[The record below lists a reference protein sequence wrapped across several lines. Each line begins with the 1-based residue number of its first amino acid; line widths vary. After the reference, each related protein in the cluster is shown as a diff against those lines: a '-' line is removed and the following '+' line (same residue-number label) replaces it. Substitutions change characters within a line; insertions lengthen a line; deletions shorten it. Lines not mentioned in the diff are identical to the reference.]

1 MIELKNVYKSYH
13 TGQPEEIKALENIS
27 LNIKE
32 GELVVIKGISGSGK
46 STLLALIAAMTKP
59 SSGDVVVAGRSIAKL
74 PDRFAADFRRNTIGM
89 IFQKFNLLG
98 DLSAIDNVTLPL
110 IPTKES
116 AHSIK
121 ERAYRILKSLGVKKR
136 LGSLAKHLSGGE
148 QQRVA
153 IARALINDPAVILA
167 DEPTASLDRKLTLD
181 FVESLKGMKLSGK
194 TIVVAT
200 HDPLFFD
207 LNIVDRVIEI
217 DGGRLA

>member
-1 MIELKNVYKSYH
+1 MIRLTNVSKIYPLSGADSV
-13 TGQPEEIKALENIS
+13 TALENVS
-27 LNIKE
+27 LSIRE
-32 GELVVIKGISGSGK
+32 GELVVLKGISGSGK

-59 SSGDVVVAGRSIAKL
+59 TSGDVVVAGRSVAKL
-74 PDRFAADFRRNTIGM
+74 PDRFASDFRRNTIGM

-110 IPTKES
+110 IPTHES
-116 AHSIK
+116 ASDIK

-153 IARALINDPAVILA
+153 IARALVGDPAIILA

-181 FVESLKGMKLSGK
+181 FVEMLKTMKQSGK
-194 TIVVAT
+194 TIVIAT

-207 LNIVDRVIEI
+207 LGIVDRVIEI